1 MPNNVSS
8 VASCDTGFDLGIL
21 GTFILLADQAPNPGL
36 WTVPQVLS
44 LPRSELDGL
53 GEMEASKP

>member
-1 MPNNVSS
+1 VTPWY
-8 VASCDTGFDLGIL
+8 DLGIL

-53 GEMEASKP
+53 GEMEALKP